1 MDNLHKKSKVSIGL
15 PVYNGEKFIEKK
27 IKSIISQTFKDFELI
42 ISDNSSTD
50 MTPTICQNY
59 AKVDN
64 RIKFFR
70 QSKNIGAV
78 ANFNFVLQESK
89 GDYFMWAAVDDII
102 LPNFIEK
109 NFQVLEK
116 NPNIVCSISKIK
128 LFGETTDNLKP
139 KSDDSIITKLFKKIK
154 TNFGYLDTYPASG
167 PYKKRIKEYL
177 KNLPHNQ
184 IFYGMYR
191 TDLIKKSHIRNSFLW
206 CEGCTILN
214 LLKFGELHV
223 VEEVLFYVYDGGVS
237 RKGMIAVS
245 RQINQGVLD
254 TILPYYR
261 FTSWCMKN
269 LDKKIFLKNLYF
281 FIRINCMGIFS
292 LFVDLLRRLGNIIK
306 NEKQRE

>member
-15 PVYNGEKFIEKK
+15 PVYNGERFIEKK

-42 ISDNSSTD
+42 ISDNSSID

-64 RIKFFR
+64 RIKFFC
-70 QSKNIGAV
+70 QSRNIGAV

-102 LPNFIEK
+102 LPTFIER
-109 NFQVLEK
+109 NFQILEK
-116 NPNIVCSISKIK
+116 NPNIVCSISKMK

-139 KSDDSIITKLFKKIK
+139 KSDDLIITKLFKKIK

-167 PYKKRIKEYL
+167 PYEKRIKEYMKKL
-177 KNLPHNQ
+177 RHNQ

-191 TDLIKKSHIRNSFLW
+191 TDLIKKCHVRDHFLW
-206 CEGCTILN
+206 VEGCTILN

-237 RKGMIAVS
+237 RKGMI
-245 RQINQGVLD
+245 GVTKHMHHDLV
-254 TILPYYR
+254 TTLFPIYP
-261 FTSWCMKN
+261 FTKWCGKN
-269 LDKKIFLKNLYF
+269 LGF
-281 FIRINCMGIFS
+281 RI
-292 LFVDLLRRLGNIIK
+292 IIK
-306 NEKQRE
+306 NLGFFIKVNCIGEISLVIDLMRKIKNSGSK